1 MPFQWGA
8 PDIILLLFVVAI
20 PATIVW
26 ALYRMVRRAVRAE
39 MRDAMREHD
48 RDLP

>member
-8 PDIILLLFVVAI
+8 PDIILLSYVVAI
-20 PATIVW
+20 PAAIIW
-26 ALYRMVRRAVRAE
+26 GLYRVVRKAVRAE

-48 RDLP
+48 RDVP